1 MSTRENSKQE
11 MIQQVRILDRSY
23 VVSIEDVEPLRA
35 LLPSD
40 TFAVITDP
48 YPGSLISSGTRAA
61 WDYAHLV
68 NKLFSNH
75 N

>member
-1 MSTRENSKQE
+1 MSTRETLRQE

-35 LLPSD
+35 MLPSD
-40 TFAVITDP
+40 AFAVITDP
-48 YPGSLISSGTRAA
+48 YPGPLTSSGTRAA

-68 NKLFSNH
+68 SELFSSN

>member
-1 MSTRENSKQE
+1 MSAHEVSKQE

-23 VVSIEDVEPLRA
+23 VVSVEDVEPLRA
-35 LLPSD
+35 LLPDD

-48 YPGSLISSGTRAA
+48 YPGSLISSGPKAA

-68 NKLFSNH
+68 SKLFSN
-75 N
+75 NN